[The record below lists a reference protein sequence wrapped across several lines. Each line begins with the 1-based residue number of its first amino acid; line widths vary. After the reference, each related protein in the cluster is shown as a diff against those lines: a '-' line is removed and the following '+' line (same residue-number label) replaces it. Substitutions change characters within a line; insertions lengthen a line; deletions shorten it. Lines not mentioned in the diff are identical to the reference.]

1 MPDISFRG
9 RITVDGMIWAL
20 MLETV
25 LRKTTLPQFLNRRD
39 FIVIGRADNKS
50 VNVLN
55 SKLEW

>member
-50 VNVLN
+50 VNGP
-55 SKLEW
+55 K